1 MGTYALGA
9 HLAERDGRD
18 IPSKA
23 GELIRTL
30 RNQGRLQ
37 ALPIRATD
45 EAHCTLIA
53 QDGTELREYGSSGS
67 GRWVS
72 KGPLGDGA
80 IRYLGSASHAGHIE
94 LKALWVLYD
103 KVWYNIITESPADE
117 IC

>member
-9 HLAERDGRD
+9 HLAEREGRD
-18 IPSKA
+18 IGSEA
-23 GELIRTL
+23 SNLIRSL

-45 EAHCTLIA
+45 EARGILIA
-53 QDGTELREYGSSGS
+53 ADGTELREYGIPGS
-67 GRWVS
+67 GRWVPT
-72 KGPLGDGA
+72 GPLGDGA

-117 IC
+117 I